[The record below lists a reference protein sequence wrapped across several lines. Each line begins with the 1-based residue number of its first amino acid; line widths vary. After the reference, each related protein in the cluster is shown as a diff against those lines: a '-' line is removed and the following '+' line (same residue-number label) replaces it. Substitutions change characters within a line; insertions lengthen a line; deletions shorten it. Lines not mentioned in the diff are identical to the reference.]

1 MDSVAYRQARETL
14 DSACAQ
20 GASSLHERALH
31 AAGRKKEMARAA
43 SPPPPPLPSRRL
55 HLLHQTRLPPRGQSA
70 RPGARAV
77 ALESAQYARWSA
89 PQTWRSQLTC
99 LALNLRRRARALV
112 SPRSPP
118 RSHMRSAQS
127 RSRSAR
133 FSTRASTA
141 RLCPSSSVSARY
153 GACVPG
159 AQRTCTPCVGVTSL
173 IADALRPRHA
183 HMRTCL
189 LWDAAGTRTAS
200 TPRRSPRLSRSCA
213 ARATS

>member
-1 MDSVAYRQARETL
+1 
-14 DSACAQ
+14 
-20 GASSLHERALH
+20 
-31 AAGRKKEMARAA
+31 MARAA
-43 SPPPPPLPSRRL
+43 SPPPPP
-55 HLLHQTRLPPRGQSA
+55 PPPPAPPPPPPPLSTFAPPAPTAPPARGKSA

-89 PQTWRSQLTC
+89 SQTWRSKLTC